1 MVLATSPGDDI
12 YENARRYLDEDKI
25 SSALQNASDFG
36 ASYAEVRLVSVT
48 DSSVAT
54 RDGQLERAIPGQEV
68 GATMRILADGAWG
81 VHSTTDIES
90 IPSQVESTVRLA
102 KAVAQRRS
110 SKDKPVSLAEVPII
124 EDSVHWLPEKDVRAT
139 ELSEKLEHLKV
150 LYENSMDDKK
160 IASVICGWHDE
171 HIHTEFMSS
180 EGMNR
185 TWSFQRSLINATV
198 TARDGSDVVSY
209 RTRHGGEGG

>member
-25 SSALQNASDFG
+25 RSALQNASDFG
-36 ASYAEVRLVSVT
+36 ASYAEVRFVSVP

-54 RDGQLERAIPGQEV
+54 RDGLLERAIPGQEV

-150 LYENSMDDKK
+150 LYENSKDDIK

-171 HIHTEFMSS
+171 HIHT
-180 EGMNR
+180 
-185 TWSFQRSLINATV
+185 
-198 TARDGSDVVSY
+198 
-209 RTRHGGEGG
+209 